1 MRTVISTEEMQD
13 AKLIACGFGICED
26 DEEVGAYL
34 HGVLDGW
41 GVVDDGA
48 GPVYMRP
55 SVKWSYNTGVSVGAK
70 LKERRRIK
78 P

>member
-34 HGVLDGW
+34 HGVLVGYYSLTSTETYSTRRLRW
-41 GVVDDGA
+41 SYGA
-48 GPVYMRP
+48 GR
-55 SVKWSYNTGVSVGAK
+55 KVGQ
-70 LKERRRIK
+70 LLNSRKED
-78 P
+78 